1 MLVQEPRGLFLESGG
16 MDIIHGGSNFFSLD
30 SCFMFPD
37 VSCVCII
44 FKIKVSNN
52 LESDKMKLSVNKA
65 KLTGL

>member
-1 MLVQEPRGLFLESGG
+1 MVIAICVSSGAHGPFLESGG

-44 FKIKVSNN
+44 FKIKVSMIW
-52 LESDKMKLSVNKA
+52 KVIK
-65 KLTGL
+65 